1 MGQPK
6 TKDKEGKKLTVQR
19 LNDMGFA
26 YKQAGTLI
34 AAIELNL
41 FTHVSEGGAQPNEIA
56 NKMGIPAESVDRLMM
71 ACAALG
77 LLEKGDNGYMNAP
90 DVEKYLVKTRHT
102 YFGDYLVYQTKSE
115 YDMWKDLA
123 SLLKP
128 PKRTY
133 DAIAYDPE
141 KAREFTVAGYEAAI
155 SSAHKLAKEFDF
167 SRYSLWLDL
176 GGGSGAFSIAA
187 ALRHPKLKAIVFDF
201 PNVVTVAEEFIAK
214 AGVSDRVK
222 TQPGNFVTDEFP
234 RGADLISYITPLQ
247 SYEKDEVKFLLK
259 KAFDA
264 INPGGGIIVIDYML
278 NDDKTGPLDPIFH
291 HLTGATPNHPGR
303 VNSGAEFCEYL
314 GEAGFVD
321 MEVSDFITN
330 VTGRVTAKKPE

>member
-6 TKDKEGKKLTVQR
+6 TRNNEGKKLTVQR

-41 FTHVSEGGAQPNEIA
+41 FTHVSEGRAMPNKVADKI
-56 NKMGIPAESVDRLMM
+56 GIPAESADRLMM

-77 LLEKGDNGYMNAP
+77 LLEKGDKGYMNAP
-90 DVEKYLVKTRHT
+90 DVEKYLVKTRPT
-102 YFGDYLVYQTKSE
+102 YFGDYLVYQTKIE
-115 YDMWKDLA
+115 YDTWKDLA

-128 PKRTY
+128 PDRTY
-133 DAIAYDPE
+133 DAIANDPE

-167 SRYSLWLDL
+167 SPYSLWLDL

-187 ALRHPKLKAIVFDF
+187 ALRHPQLKTIVFDF

-222 TQPGNFVTDEFP
+222 TQAGNFVTDEFP
-234 RGADLISYITPLQ
+234 KGA
-247 SYEKDEVKFLLK
+247 
-259 KAFDA
+259 KA
-264 INPGGGIIVIDYML
+264 
-278 NDDKTGPLDPIFH
+278 
-291 HLTGATPNHPGR
+291 
-303 VNSGAEFCEYL
+303 
-314 GEAGFVD
+314 
-321 MEVSDFITN
+321 
-330 VTGRVTAKKPE
+330 